1 MIYYPEYDVS
11 VNNDNHSTTESY
23 FSATSSTYNTPK
35 SNTANGINTHAHAHG
50 LLATWNA
57 RKLSK
62 QSNRSKQS
70 NEYSQPRLKSRENSK
85 ANKSSSRSKNKRENY
100 TPSDKIKTVIKN
112 VPHIYTG
119 ANTPA
124 LSANNDAILSGKA
137 FETLPPISVPN
148 KKQRDEY
155 NKKHNIL
162 KNKRRKSKELKIKS
176 NLPQMK
182 QNGNNNNNN
191 GTPNGLRNRS
201 TSLIFTPSQLES
213 AAKYSFRTI
222 QEEPSP
228 NNNSNSDTSSPDTPK
243 FSTHHSTPI
252 FHVNNPIANNLY
264 YPSHNNNN
272 IIDDDIDNMTPEL
285 PPQKEDNNSPLFYH
299 TTSQRASLPPQQTNN
314 YNSNLQ
320 HAPSTSTISRTSTN
334 TKYNHEDIYSE

>member
-228 NNNSNSDTSSPDTPK
+228 NNNSNSDTSSIHNSLYMKAVSLHQNKHFEECERVIKDILKT
-243 FSTHHSTPI
+243 
-252 FHVNNPIANNLY
+252 NPNHPQALLLY
-264 YPSHNNNN
+264 KDLVEQRLSHYKSHDN
-272 IIDDDIDNMTPEL
+272 INT
-285 PPQKEDNNSPLFYH
+285 
-299 TTSQRASLPPQQTNN
+299 N
-314 YNSNLQ
+314 YNMVKQKKKKEKQYIILYWKQ
-320 HAPSTSTISRTSTN
+320 
-334 TKYNHEDIYSE
+334 YMDC

>member
-1 MIYYPEYDVS
+1 MLNSVDNAITSQSLAIKLDAKRINNEYQMKYQTPLTHKSNTTKSSNNYSSITATNTLDSGTPSSMTPAPKNLKSPIIKSPNTKKSPIDPLMTPTMDPIAETHSFPNPNNNHPNWDIRNNTMETRSPSQARLFNKESNAVSTLSGNSPLTPYGNNQMIYYPEYDVS

-162 KNKRRKSKELKIKS
+162 KNKRR
-176 NLPQMK
+176 
-182 QNGNNNNNN
+182 
-191 GTPNGLRNRS
+191 
-201 TSLIFTPSQLES
+201 
-213 AAKYSFRTI
+213 
-222 QEEPSP
+222 
-228 NNNSNSDTSSPDTPK
+228 
-243 FSTHHSTPI
+243 
-252 FHVNNPIANNLY
+252 
-264 YPSHNNNN
+264 
-272 IIDDDIDNMTPEL
+272 
-285 PPQKEDNNSPLFYH
+285 
-299 TTSQRASLPPQQTNN
+299 
-314 YNSNLQ
+314 
-320 HAPSTSTISRTSTN
+320 
-334 TKYNHEDIYSE
+334 